1 MGVGC
6 LPEELSGEAGLH
18 LGFTSR
24 KLRETSSRHPRL
36 YEQFLAEVVP
46 VFEKVQALFEIVER
60 EISLELDKEADSVS
74 NAARKVLSEEVMQDL
89 CLKEFSVCKDFLQLL
104 AIVGGD
110 EAEKVCIIKLKVI

>member
-1 MGVGC
+1 M
-6 LPEELSGEAGLH
+6 LTFFPIADH
-18 LGFTSR
+18 TR
-24 KLRETSSRHPRL
+24 RWKLR
-36 YEQFLAEVVP
+36 FLPDPDIDTEAIFKSLLEHTDKNYD
-46 VFEKVQALFEIVER
+46 EKLQALFEIVER
-60 EISLELDKEADSVS
+60 EISLELDKEANSVS